1 LITFVWCWCDLRWNS
16 SKTDKQLFIKIRLIV
31 TAITV
36 FNYKDISIFMYRAIL
51 GKIKLILVIKLFQQ
65 NFTLVI

>member
-1 LITFVWCWCDLRWNS
+1 
-16 SKTDKQLFIKIRLIV
+16 V

-51 GKIKLILVIKLFQQ
+51 GKIKLILVIKFISAKFHLSY
-65 NFTLVI
+65 LKYALRK